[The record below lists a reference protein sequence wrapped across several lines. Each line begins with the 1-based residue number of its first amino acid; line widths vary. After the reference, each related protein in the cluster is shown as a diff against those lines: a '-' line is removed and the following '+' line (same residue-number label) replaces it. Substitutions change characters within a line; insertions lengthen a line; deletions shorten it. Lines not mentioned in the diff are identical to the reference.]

1 MVKDIYMSKANLN
14 KMINKCEEFANK
26 EEHFS
31 FDYLAEISKVK
42 SYDNI
47 FKAFKVLVETK
58 VFYLVWGKFLNS
70 HGNFITVED

>member
-1 MVKDIYMSKANLN
+1 MVKDIYMNKENLN
-14 KMINKCEEFANK
+14 KIVNKCEEFANK

-31 FDYLAEISKVK
+31 FDHLNEINKVK

-58 VFYLVWGKFLNS
+58 IFYLVCGKFLNS